1 MSSKVYCL
9 LDGDLSELGIKI
21 RALREPSFLK
31 TVLMGT
37 SIKKEAVIRFGEFEA
52 NLHRRELRKQG
63 QRIAIHEKLFEVL
76 AVLLEKPDAIVSRE
90 ELRARL
96 WPTAS
101 QDNLDH
107 NLNVCV
113 SKLRH
118 VLADPAGNPL
128 YIQTL
133 SGRGYRLIAPVE
145 VVEDVWQPERHS
157 GRLRLAVL
165 YFETSD
171 AASEQSYFSDGL
183 VGEIINH
190 LGHLYPLRLGVIARS
205 SVLKYRGS
213 TKSAAQIGH
222 ELKVN
227 YILEGSVR
235 MSQEQLHIT
244 VQLVQVRDQ
253 TCIWA
258 RSYDYTFADPLT
270 IQDEV
275 AQCVAQSLGL
285 ELLTEQAATSRKQTT
300 QSPEAHLAY
309 LKGCYY
315 QLKGTEEGMR
325 KSIECFEQAIQLD
338 ASYALAYCGLA
349 YSYSILGL
357 LAFAGPPRECFLP
370 AAEAARTAYRI
381 NDNLADT
388 HVSLALSKYLY
399 EWDWAETGRL
409 LRRALELNPS
419 HALAHRLLSCLLSS
433 KGRHEEAITE
443 AKQACDLDP
452 VSLFSNVC
460 LGAGYYLARRY
471 DEAITTLQ
479 DILELEP
486 AFCLAAVWLGAT
498 YSSKSMHPEAIL
510 VLEKAR
516 EHYRRNALILAWLG
530 AAYAKAGRKAQ
541 ARKVL
546 DELARLAAERYVSAF
561 DFALVYTGLEQTDQT
576 FNYLENSVEE
586 RSPYFGVL
594 FQVDPRLDFL
604 RSDPRYHA
612 LADRIRKV
620 Y

>member
-1 MSSKVYCL
+1 M
-9 LDGDLSELGIKI
+9 

-37 SIKKEAVIRFGEFEA
+37 SIKKDAVIRFGEFEA
-52 NLHRRELRKQG
+52 NLCRRELRKQG

-96 WPTAS
+96 WPTTS
-101 QDNLDH
+101 QDDLDH

-118 VLADPAGNPL
+118 VLADLSGNPL

-133 SGRGYRLIAPVE
+133 SCRGYRLIAPVE
-145 VVEDVWQPERHS
+145 VVEDVWQPERQS

-165 YFETSD
+165 HFETSD

-183 VGEIINH
+183 VEEIINH

-258 RSYDYTFADPLT
+258 RSYDYTSADPLT

-285 ELLTEQAATSRKQTT
+285 ELLPEQAATSRKQTT

-325 KSIECFEQAIQLD
+325 KSIECLEQAIRHCQKK
-338 ASYALAYCGLA
+338 LA
-349 YSYSILGL
+349 
-357 LAFAGPPRECFLP
+357 
-370 AAEAARTAYRI
+370 
-381 NDNLADT
+381 
-388 HVSLALSKYLY
+388 
-399 EWDWAETGRL
+399 
-409 LRRALELNPS
+409 
-419 HALAHRLLSCLLSS
+419 
-433 KGRHEEAITE
+433 
-443 AKQACDLDP
+443 
-452 VSLFSNVC
+452 
-460 LGAGYYLARRY
+460 
-471 DEAITTLQ
+471 
-479 DILELEP
+479 
-486 AFCLAAVWLGAT
+486 
-498 YSSKSMHPEAIL
+498 
-510 VLEKAR
+510 
-516 EHYRRNALILAWLG
+516 
-530 AAYAKAGRKAQ
+530 
-541 ARKVL
+541 
-546 DELARLAAERYVSAF
+546 
-561 DFALVYTGLEQTDQT
+561 
-576 FNYLENSVEE
+576 
-586 RSPYFGVL
+586 
-594 FQVDPRLDFL
+594 
-604 RSDPRYHA
+604 
-612 LADRIRKV
+612 
-620 Y
+620 